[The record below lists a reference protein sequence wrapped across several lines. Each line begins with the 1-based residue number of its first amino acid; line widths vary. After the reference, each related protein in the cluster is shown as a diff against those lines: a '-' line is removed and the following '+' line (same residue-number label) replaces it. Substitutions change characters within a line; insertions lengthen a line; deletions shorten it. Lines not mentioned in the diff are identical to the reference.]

1 MKTFLKT
8 IQNSVKH
15 WYIPAIIGILL
26 IVVGIY
32 TYSTPI
38 ATYATLTIIFCLSFL
53 FTGLIELGFAVQN
66 QKNIEGWSW
75 YLMGGIFDT
84 VVGFILL
91 THPSI
96 SAVMLPI
103 FIGFTLLFRSMQGL
117 GFAFE
122 HKNYGSNNW
131 GGLAL
136 TSILGLIF
144 SLLLIFNPIFA
155 ESYLVLLTSLAFVF
169 VGFSAIVLSF
179 QLKKLK
185 NLSSKVQGNLQ
196 EKIDELKKEYYNQLN
211 KN

>member
-1 MKTFLKT
+1 MSTFLKT
-8 IQNSVKH
+8 IQKSVKH
-15 WYIPAIIGILL
+15 WYIPAIIGVLL
-26 IVVGIY
+26 IGVGIY

-38 ATYATLTIIFCLSFL
+38 ATYATLTIIFSISFL
-53 FTGLIELGFAVQN
+53 FTGLMELAFAIQN
-66 QKNIEGWSW
+66 QKNIEGWGW

-91 THPSI
+91 THPAV
-96 SAVMLPI
+96 SAAMLPI

-131 GGLAL
+131 GGLAFA
-136 TSILGLIF
+136 SALGLIF

-155 ESYLVLLTSLAFVF
+155 EAYLVVLTSLAFVF
-169 VGFSAIVLSF
+169 VGFSTIVLAF

-185 NLSSKVQGNLQ
+185 NISSKIQG
-196 EKIDELKKEYYNQLN
+196 KIQDKIEDLKEEYYDHIN